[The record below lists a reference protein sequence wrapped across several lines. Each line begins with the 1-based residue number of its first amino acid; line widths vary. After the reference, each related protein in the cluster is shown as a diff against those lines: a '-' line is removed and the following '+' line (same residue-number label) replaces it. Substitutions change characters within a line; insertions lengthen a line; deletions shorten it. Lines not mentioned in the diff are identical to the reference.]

1 MTEQLESGIAR
12 LLVNRVIVGSGFLIR
27 DRHIL
32 TCAHTIRVLL
42 KRYPETPPLEAV
54 PALVEFPL
62 LNPKTY
68 FVAKICHYRPE
79 QDVAGLKLDK
89 QGPVGSHPLQLLTS
103 DDLWGHPFRAY
114 GFPVGYEDGVWASG
128 VLRGRNAA
136 GWIQIEDEK
145 VPGYWVKPGFS
156 GTPIWDEALNG
167 VVGMAV
173 AADTDETVKAA
184 YMIPANILAEA
195 WPGAVRV
202 QKVNVQKTSKPS
214 AGEQSGGVKM
224 GDVNGG
230 IQGSIIAG
238 RDVYMNAGTRQA
250 SEPQRPDLSINQ
262 ARLIALHGILTER
275 FSLEDLRTLCFQL
288 GVDWD
293 NLPGRGKGVMARELL
308 RFLKHRERLADLVSI
323 GKQQRPDIPWDEIID
338 IER

>member
-1 MTEQLESGIAR
+1 
-12 LLVNRVIVGSGFLIR
+12 
-27 DRHIL
+27 
-32 TCAHTIRVLL
+32 
-42 KRYPETPPLEAV
+42 
-54 PALVEFPL
+54 
-62 LNPKTY
+62 
-68 FVAKICHYRPE
+68 
-79 QDVAGLKLDK
+79 
-89 QGPVGSHPLQLLTS
+89 
-103 DDLWGHPFRAY
+103 
-114 GFPVGYEDGVWASG
+114 
-128 VLRGRNAA
+128 
-136 GWIQIEDEK
+136 
-145 VPGYWVKPGFS
+145 
-156 GTPIWDEALNG
+156 
-167 VVGMAV
+167 
-173 AADTDETVKAA
+173 
-184 YMIPANILAEA
+184 
-195 WPGAVRV
+195 
-202 QKVNVQKTSKPS
+202 
-214 AGEQSGGVKM
+214 M

-230 IQGSIIAG
+230 IQGSIIVR